1 MHFGIFSSP
10 SVRIFFVIQ
19 FPGPNLRA
27 KHGSI
32 IKVEVYNDLP
42 TEAVTVHWH
51 GIHQTDNYWMD
62 GAAYA
67 NQCPISAH
75 QNYTYVFRAE
85 MPGTFWYH
93 SHNGI
98 QRLDGIFGG
107 LTIYDK
113 GSVSKALIF
122 EL

>member
-1 MHFGIFSSP
+1 MDYYSFICNIFK
-10 SVRIFFVIQ
+10 

-32 IKVEVYNDLP
+32 IKVQVYNDLP
-42 TEAVTVHWH
+42 TESVTVHWH

-67 NQCPISAH
+67 SQCPIQAH
-75 QNYTYVFRAE
+75 QNYTYVFRTE

-113 GSVSKALIF
+113 GLV
-122 EL
+122 